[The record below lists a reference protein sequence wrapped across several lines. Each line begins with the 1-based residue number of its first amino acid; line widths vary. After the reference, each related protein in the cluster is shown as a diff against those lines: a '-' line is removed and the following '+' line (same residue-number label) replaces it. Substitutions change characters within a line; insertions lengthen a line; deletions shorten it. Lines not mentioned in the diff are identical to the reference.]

1 MKALYY
7 NGEIAV
13 IDTKKPVLIA
23 GEAVIRVSMAG
34 LCATDREIFAGYMNF
49 RGIPGH
55 EFAGVVEE
63 CADGAWIGK
72 RVTGEINAG
81 CGDCDYCRRGLERHC
96 PKRTTIGIAGRDGA
110 FAEYLSLPVGNLVE
124 LPDCISDEEAVFIE
138 PLAAVLEITEQI
150 RIEPDWRILIVGDGK
165 LAALTAMVLRLH
177 GLDLTVSGIDEAK
190 LDFFRGLGLET
201 VTGVIPADSFDLVI
215 EASGSPNGWE
225 SAVSSVKPRG
235 TIVLKSTYHD
245 KLDFNPAPIVI
256 KEITLIGSRCGRF
269 KPAVRLI
276 ERGLVEV
283 KPLISKVFSFEDI
296 QEAINYSRSSEC
308 LKVLIRF
315 PAAD

>member
-7 NGEIAV
+7 NGEITV
-13 IDTKKPVLIA
+13 IDTEKPVLIA

-34 LCATDREIFAGYMNF
+34 LCATDREIFAGYLSF
-49 RGIPGH
+49 TGIPGH

-63 CADGAWIGK
+63 CGDTAWIGK
-72 RVTGEINAG
+72 RVVGEINAG
-81 CGDCDYCRRGLERHC
+81 CGECDYCRRDLQRHC
-96 PKRTTIGIAGRDGA
+96 PERTTLGIAGRDGA
-110 FAEYLSLPVGNLVE
+110 FAEYLSLPVKNLVE
-124 LPDCISDEEAVFIE
+124 LPDSVSDEEAVFIE

-150 RIEPDWRILIVGDGK
+150 RIEPNWKGLIIGDGK
-165 LAALTAMVLRLH
+165 LAALIAMVLRLH
-177 GLDLTVSGIDEAK
+177 GLDLTVLGIGREK

-201 VTGVIPADSFDLVI
+201 VTGDIPADSFDLVI
-215 EASGSPNGWE
+215 EASGSPGGWNL
-225 SAVSSVKPRG
+225 AVNSVKPRG
-235 TIVLKSTYHD
+235 MIVLKSTYREN
-245 KLDFNPAPIVI
+245 LDFNPAPMVI
-256 KEITLIGSRCGRF
+256 KEITLIGSRCGLF

-283 KPLISKVFSFEDI
+283 RPLISKVFSFEEI
-296 QEAINYSRSSEC
+296 EEAINYSRRPEC